1 MNRAALLWT
10 ISMVDDWLFIV
21 PAVLDVPAEKH
32 PRRHVQSVE
41 KHGALQILQS
51 MGGAEAAA
59 PPAPTPDPAPSA
71 GKQSMYMSESKYMMK
86 Y

>member
-1 MNRAALLWT
+1 
-10 ISMVDDWLFIV
+10 MVDDWLFIV